1 MNWLTKYFCKQ
12 SNEDLLL
19 SHIKKQYD
27 FDNAIAIKKDSA
39 DFSFFV
45 NLAAGAI
52 LEKRNSEHGFGVEPA
67 QLEKLVNQIN
77 TELDFFIVKMTRNYM
92 MSVSHEYALCFK
104 TNSGYTM
111 PTKYFSDYKLF
122 GSFPILNEFED
133 DSYRYVR
140 KMQSYQCVIIDNE
153 IQFIPSYSFR
163 LPLKLNSLLEDESKI
178 VYNFQNNKESCTRD
192 LEVIVEITTIDK
204 NPQYL
209 IKLFYGHNL
218 LKQEA
223 LNQLPDLALFL
234 NDFLFPYNMTEEE
247 VSALGLSLP
256 FEFSPDF
263 LNSMN
268 SDLKVTL
275 EMLKI

>member
-19 SHIKKQYD
+19 DHIKKQYD
-27 FDNAIAIKKDSA
+27 FDEAIIIKKDSE

-45 NLAAGAI
+45 NLVAVAV
-52 LEKRNSEHGFGVEPA
+52 LEKHNSDYGFGVEPER
-67 QLEKLVNQIN
+67 LEKLFNQIN
-77 TELDFFIVKMTRNYM
+77 TELDFFIVKMTRSYM
-92 MSVSHEYALCFK
+92 MSSSHEYALCFK
-104 TNSGYTM
+104 THNGYTM
-111 PTKYFSDYKLF
+111 PTNYFSDTKLF
-122 GSFPILNEFED
+122 GSFPILYDF
-133 DSYRYVR
+133 DSDSFRYVR
-140 KMQSYQCVIIDNE
+140 KMQSYQCLIIDNE

-163 LPLKLNSLLEDESKI
+163 LPLKMNSLLEDKNTVS
-178 VYNFQNNKESCTRD
+178 YNFQKNKDSCSRD
-192 LEVIVEITTIDK
+192 LEVVVEITTIDK